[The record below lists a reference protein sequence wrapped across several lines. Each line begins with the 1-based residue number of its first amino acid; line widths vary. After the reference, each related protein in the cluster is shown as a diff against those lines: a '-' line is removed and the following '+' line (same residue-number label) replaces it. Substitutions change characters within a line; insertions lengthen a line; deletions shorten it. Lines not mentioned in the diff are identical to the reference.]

1 MKTIV
6 NGLTVTID
14 QTDKGQYIA
23 RASFKDETI
32 VELCAESSR
41 DYAAVAALFELLKKQ
56 AIENLK
62 EEEK

>member
-14 QTDKGQYIA
+14 EVDGNFVA
-23 RASFKDETI
+23 AASFGT
-32 VELCAESSR
+32 ESIITLSATSTR
-41 DYAAVAALFELLKKQ
+41 DYAAVAELFESLKRQ

-62 EEEK
+62 ETV